1 MWQAGREACSPVQ
14 LLQLLHQD
22 WYPDEEAAALAA
34 QARARVLIFSKTL
47 AHVRA
52 AAARHAVSLLPFPSI
67 SRFAAVALRWVGG
80 GRVSIAR
87 RLVLLLLLLL
97 LASTALFKFRRG
109 GIVRLLQLLLRYKRR

>member
-1 MWQAGREACSPVQ
+1 VQ

-52 AAARHAVSLLPFPSI
+52 AVARHAVSLLPFPSI

-109 GIVRLLQLLLRYKRR
+109 GVVRLLQLLLRYKRR

>member
-1 MWQAGREACSPVQ
+1 MQ

-97 LASTALFKFRRG
+97 ASTALFKFRRG

>member
-109 GIVRLLQLLLRYKRR
+109 GVVRLLQLLLRYKRR